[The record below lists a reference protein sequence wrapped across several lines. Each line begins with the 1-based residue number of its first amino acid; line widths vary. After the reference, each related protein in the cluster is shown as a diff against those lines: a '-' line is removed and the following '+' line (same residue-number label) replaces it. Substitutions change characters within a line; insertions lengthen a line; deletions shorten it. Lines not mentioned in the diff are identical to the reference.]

1 MCIYLE
7 DHWEVCWQKK
17 IMQNQPD
24 GNPCLKRNV
33 VRALLVAQWQ
43 RIHLPRQEIVGSV
56 PDPGRSHATGATEH
70 LNLCTTTAEPLLE
83 SPGTAGTEP
92 PPYWSLHIL
101 TEAWTP

>member
-43 RIHLPRQEIVGSV
+43 RIHLPRQEMWAQSLIQEDPV
-56 PDPGRSHATGATEH
+56 PRVPRST
-70 LNLCTTTAEPLLE
+70 
-83 SPGTAGTEP
+83 
-92 PPYWSLHIL
+92 
-101 TEAWTP
+101 